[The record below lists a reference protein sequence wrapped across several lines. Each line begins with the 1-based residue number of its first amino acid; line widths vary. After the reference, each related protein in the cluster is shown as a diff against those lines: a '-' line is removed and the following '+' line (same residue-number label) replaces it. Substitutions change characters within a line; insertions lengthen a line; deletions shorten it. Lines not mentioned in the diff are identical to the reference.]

1 MFITNRDYSRDVVD
15 ELRNKSLHFDLVTAY
30 IALGSQ
36 EKKKP
41 RWKNAHIKF
50 RKMIAI

>member
-36 EKKKP
+36 EKKSLDGKM
-41 RWKNAHIKF
+41 HILNSEK
-50 RKMIAI
+50 